1 MDEIFGR
8 KNFVQMISIK
18 RASPAGFKVI
28 NPGPL
33 TVTDYILLYAK
44 DKDQFNYFPQ
54 RIPVEYD
61 ENYDL
66 YIENPKDNPGNWI
79 LKKLVD
85 VLYEKY
91 NFKDWKDAKTAWGLN
106 WKVVRNSLLGDLA
119 IEMSNSVVSIRD
131 PHKPSEK
138 IKNLMI
144 ASKSQPGKVFII
156 ERENYD
162 PIYIYNGGS
171 LSFYKEKLRE
181 INGILTPTEL
191 LTDFWDDMNFAGIA
205 KEGGVQFKNG
215 KKPEMLISVC
225 P

>member
-1 MDEIFGR
+1 
-8 KNFVQMISIK
+8 
-18 RASPAGFKVI
+18 
-28 NPGPL
+28 
-33 TVTDYILLYAK
+33 
-44 DKDQFNYFPQ
+44 
-54 RIPVEYD
+54 
-61 ENYDL
+61 
-66 YIENPKDNPGNWI
+66 
-79 LKKLVD
+79 
-85 VLYEKY
+85 
-91 NFKDWKDAKTAWGLN
+91 
-106 WKVVRNSLLGDLA
+106 
-119 IEMSNSVVSIRD
+119 
-131 PHKPSEK
+131 
-138 IKNLMI
+138 MI